1 MEEPFVH
8 RIFNNKQNEIKKN
21 MYLSRLGFAKE
32 NPEKKKAIFD
42 KSIFAFPVKHYNEP
56 EVKKLFTAR
65 AGEKKENFSVLEMDE
80 YSVFIGDIYRV
91 GDATI
96 KVTQP
101 GRVSQQEMENG
112 LKTGWYFR
120 VLEEGKIQPENDL
133 HLLDRPNPK
142 WSIAACNEVMYLDRD
157 NLRSADELF
166 HCTDLGI
173 IWRKTLRKRLRG
185 F

>member
-8 RIFNNKQNEIKKN
+8 RILTSKQKEIIN
-21 MYLSRLGFAKE
+21 IMYLSRLGFAKE

-56 EVKKLFTAR
+56 GIKKLFTER

-80 YSVFIGDIYRV
+80 HTVFIGDIYQL
-91 GDATI
+91 GEATI
-96 KVTQP
+96 QVSQP
-101 GRVSQQEMENG
+101 GIVSQKEMENG

-120 VLEEGKIQPENDL
+120 VLEAGKIQPKKDL
-133 HLLDRPNPK
+133 QLIERPNPQ
-142 WSIAACNEVMYLDRD
+142 WSIAACNEVMYLDRE
-157 NLRSADELF
+157 NLWSADKLF

>member
-8 RIFNNKQNEIKKN
+8 RILTSKQNEIIN
-21 MYLSRLGFAKE
+21 IMYLSRLGFAKE

-56 EVKKLFTAR
+56 GIKKLFTER
-65 AGEKKENFSVLEMDE
+65 AGEKKENFSVLEME
-80 YSVFIGDIYRV
+80 EHTVFIGDIYQL
-91 GDATI
+91 GEATI
-96 KVTQP
+96 QVSQP
-101 GRVSQQEMENG
+101 GIVSQKEMENG

-120 VLEEGKIQPENDL
+120 VLEAGKIQPKKDL
-133 HLLDRPNPK
+133 QLIERPNPQ
-142 WSIAACNEVMYLDRD
+142 WSIAACNEVMYLDRE
-157 NLRSADELF
+157 NLWSADKLF